1 MKSFYNRYTNF
12 YTIIDKQS
20 KILDIKLLSKIL
32 NKEHF
37 IEPKLNYD
45 WRNLTK
51 VYIDIS
57 IKLINN
63 NEVLKY
69 KNLNNNLVRNTKLLV
84 NPSIKFPNSIE
95 DHMKCYIFLNNKLFH
110 RKD

>member
-1 MKSFYNRYTNF
+1 MKSFYNKYINF

-20 KILDIKLLSKIL
+20 KNLDIKSLSKIL
-32 NKEHF
+32 NKDKF
-37 IEPKLNYD
+37 IKPKLNYD
-45 WRNLTK
+45 WRNLIK

-69 KNLNNNLVRNTKLLV
+69 KNLNNNLVRNTKINISSDV
-84 NPSIKFPNSIE
+84 KFPNSIE
-95 DHMKCYIFLNNKLFH
+95 NHMNCYIFLNNKLFH

>member
-1 MKSFYNRYTNF
+1 M
-12 YTIIDKQS
+12 
-20 KILDIKLLSKIL
+20 LDIKLLSKIL

-37 IEPKLNYD
+37 MEPKLNYD
-45 WRNLTK
+45 RRNLAK

-63 NEVLKY
+63 KDVLKY
-69 KNLNNNLVRNTKLLV
+69 KNLNDNLVRNTKLFV
-84 NPSIKFPNSIE
+84 NPKIKFPDSIE
-95 DHMKCYIFLNNKLFH
+95 DHMNCYIFLNNRLFH

>member
-1 MKSFYNRYTNF
+1 MKSFYNKYVNF

-20 KILDIKLLSKIL
+20 KNLDIKSLSKIL
-32 NKEHF
+32 NKDKF
-37 IEPKLNYD
+37 IKPKLNYD

-95 DHMKCYIFLNNKLFH
+95 DHMNCYIFLNNKLFH